1 MVEGDR
7 RGGGKKIQEVSVVK
21 KTIILALAVVLALI
35 SVCLIGCVERT
46 TVSVT
51 FHANYE
57 GGSEY
62 TVKADKGSKVSEPL
76 TPLREGYE
84 FKGWYKEAETTE
96 PYDFTETVESNLD
109 LYAKWEEVPVVSNEY
124 VVTFSAGYEGG
135 SEYAVTV
142 QAGERVEMPLEPN
155 REGYAF
161 VGWYKG
167 EEKYDFSEAVES
179 DILLTARWEVYTNV
193 AVVRFE
199 GEGVPYESENIVKNE
214 KVHEPYVAK
223 IGYRPVW
230 YLGNEEYDFDLPV
243 TEDITLTLVWIAESH
258 TVTVYN
264 YDGSKLYEGEVE
276 YGADFDD
283 TVVEVPAHPYANWYT
298 FAGWDKPIT
307 NITEDTEITAVYDYN
322 SIPEEAFTFELL
334 EDGTYGIRLVSN
346 KKDYTYLNLTG
357 YVGFPEEYKGVPVTR
372 ILNSGVY
379 TYYADSLFSK
389 TENVLVP
396 SSYKIIDGEAFHI
409 CLKNLTLAEGVEE
422 VWACAFSNLSG
433 PYYGSSSEVTVYLP
447 STLKYIEVLALGD
460 TNANFVLTD
469 GEVYTYREDLK
480 EIRTDNGR
488 TLVWKSRVD
497 LVDLVISADIT
508 ALYPNLFCD
517 IDSLQSV
524 VIEGSIKE
532 IPACS
537 FSGCYSL
544 MSVDL
549 GRGVEKIW
557 GPEQKEYYQSII
569 KADVD
574 LPLSDGN
581 FKWSSSLQM
590 ELPSTLTYIGN
601 FTFEGCTAFLSNPIY
616 IPAGVTYIGEGAFVV
631 TYNSP
636 IPSITVD
643 PMNKYYY
650 SVNDCC
656 LIEKGT
662 GLNGGDTF
670 MNYASMNL
678 QSEFTVPDG
687 VTSFAPYAF
696 SGAHKLRKL
705 TIPEGV
711 EVLPTCFLD
720 SYENMEQEQN
730 EDGVWEIVSVDGLKE
745 LVLPSTLREIRSGFE
760 GGMYGGTMMMATYP
774 AITAYALE
782 KITFPNG
789 NNIQVYSESSMI
801 VGNYLEEFTF
811 SAAAESIGRL
821 VISGTN
827 IRYAVEEGNPYY
839 VAIDGALYEKLGGNR
854 LKMIA
859 FPNSPSVTVFD
870 PSDLGEYTLREIG
883 ENVCGGNYNLR
894 KIVIPEG
901 VSVIAKEAFYNCRF
915 VTEVTISS
923 TVREIGAMAFTE
935 CVALESITFNG
946 IVPPSMVRY
955 WGHAPFDFEDW
966 DTGYI
971 GLPLNAVIYVPEG
984 CYYDYYEEFY
994 NLGFSTYYPA
1004 LDTSG
1009 VETYNYIFVENGGIE
1024 VEDYSGV
1031 VFITAPPYIEREGF
1045 NLLGWYTKDGTDG
1058 DWGVRVDFYSAYLGE
1073 PDAEGNIYLYARW
1086 SDTEVFEDGSLFE
1099 FAYNMEVGVTRT
1111 ITLANTGI
1119 GTWFFKFT
1127 ATETG
1132 LYNLSFDEEFFTE
1145 YSVQCLKMIDASQ
1158 RLVEVRYYIE
1168 EETTNVSGFYA
1179 EAGETLYFY
1188 ASFSGDV
1195 YNDDYTQI
1203 IETKDIFIPLEFTA
1217 EYLSVYTGEKWWEDE
1232 SMYG

>member
-1 MVEGDR
+1 M
-7 RGGGKKIQEVSVVK
+7 K

-322 SIPEEAFTFELL
+322 SIPEEAFSFELL

-346 KKDYTYLNLTG
+346 NKDYTYLNLTG

-422 VWACAFSNLSG
+422 VWACAFSNLMG
-433 PYYGSSSEVTVYLP
+433 PYYGSDSEVTVYLP

-460 TNANFVLTD
+460 TYANFVLTD

-480 EIRTDNGR
+480 EIRADNGR
-488 TLVWKSRVD
+488 TLVWKNRVD
-497 LVDLVISADIT
+497 LVNLVISADIT
-508 ALYPNLFCD
+508 TLYPNLFCEL
-517 IDSLQSV
+517 DSLQSV

-532 IPACS
+532 IPVCS
-537 FSGCYSL
+537 FSSCWSL

-557 GPEQKEYYQSII
+557 GPEQKGYYQSII

-574 LPLSDGN
+574 LPLEEGN

-631 TYNSP
+631 TFNSP

-670 MNYASMNL
+670 LIFAGMSTVV
-678 QSEFTVPDG
+678 EFTVPDG
-687 VTSFAPYAF
+687 VTSYKPFAFA
-696 SGAHKLRKL
+696 SAHNLLKLV
-705 TIPEGV
+705 IPEGV
-711 EVLPTCFLD
+711 ETFPVELVSSYSLREIVLPA
-720 SYENMEQEQN
+720 S
-730 EDGVWEIVSVDGLKE
+730 LKE
-745 LVLPSTLREIRSGFE
+745 LVSAFEDGMYAGSMMFGTFSTLNLYAIEIIS
-760 GGMYGGTMMMATYP
+760 
-774 AITAYALE
+774 
-782 KITFPNG
+782 FPNG
-789 NNIQVYSESSMI
+789 NNIEVYGDLAI
-801 VGNYLEEFTF
+801 VTGENPITYTF
-811 SAAAESIGRL
+811 SENAENIGL
-821 VISGTN
+821 LAVSGSNVT
-827 IRYAVEEGNPYY
+827 YEVEGGNPNYIS
-839 VAIDGALYEKLGGNR
+839 IDGAVYEKLGGNR
-854 LKMIA
+854 LKMVL
-859 FPNSPSVTVFD
+859 FPNVPSITVFD
-870 PSDLGEYTLREIG
+870 PSDLGEYTLRVIG
-883 ENVCGGNYNLR
+883 RNVCGGNYNIQ
-894 KIVIPEG
+894 KVIIPEG
-901 VSVIAKEAFYNCRF
+901 VVKIDDQAFYNASNII
-915 VTEVTISS
+915 EITISS
-923 TVREIGAMAFTE
+923 TVRDIGGLAFYGCE
-935 CVALESITFNG
+935 YLENLTFNSV
-946 IVPPSMVRY
+946 IPPAFVKDQQ
-955 WGHAPFDFEDW
+955 GGPFDSMNWE
-966 DTGYI
+966 TRTQ
-971 GLPLNAVIYVPEG
+971 GLAPTAVIYVPEG
-984 CYYDYYEEFY
+984 SYFDYYEEFF
-994 NLGFSTYYPA
+994 NLGYTTYCA
-1004 LDTSG
+1004 AIDTG
-1009 VETYNYIFVENGGIE
+1009 NVETYNYIFVENNGTA
-1024 VEDYSGV
+1024 VDDVSGV
-1031 VFITAPPYIEREGF
+1031 VYLLSAPYIEREGY

-1058 DWGVRVDFYSAYLGE
+1058 DWGVRVNLYTPFLGE
-1073 PDAEGNIYLYARW
+1073 PDADGNVYLYARW
-1086 SDTEVFEDGSLFE
+1086 SDTEVFEDGSTFQY
-1099 FAYNMEVGVTRT
+1099 AYRMEVDVTRT
-1111 ITLANTGI
+1111 ITLTNTGLEI
-1119 GTWFFKFT
+1119 WLFQFT
-1127 ATETG
+1127 AEKSG
-1132 LYNLSFDEEFFTE
+1132 LYMLNFDFDFFTA
-1145 YSVQCLKMIDASQ
+1145 YDMQCVELIDPRNNVIQ
-1158 RLVEVRYYIE
+1158 PTYYMTE
-1168 EETTNVSGFYA
+1168 QSNGLSGFYA
-1179 EAGETLYFY
+1179 EAGKTMYFY
-1188 ASFSGDV
+1188 AYLIDDI
-1195 YNDDYTQI
+1195 YNEDYSEI
-1203 IETKDIFIPLEFTA
+1203 IGVKDIYVPLEFTVNFVT
-1217 EYLSVYTGEKWWEDE
+1217 EYTGEIWW
-1232 SMYG
+1232 

>member
-1 MVEGDR
+1 MPDLVQRLIFIPKFGRNRVVEGDR

-167 EEKYDFSEAVES
+167 EEKYDFSEAVEG
-179 DILLTARWEVYTNV
+179 DIVLTARWEVYTNV

-322 SIPEEAFTFELL
+322 SIPEEAFSFELL
-334 EDGTYGIRLVSN
+334 EDGTYGIRFADKNNNYS
-346 KKDYTYLNLTG
+346 YLNLTG

-372 ILNSGVY
+372 ILRDGLDLS
-379 TYYADSLFSK
+379 TADGIFSL
-389 TENVLVP
+389 TENVLIP
-396 SSYKIIDGEAFHI
+396 SSYKVIEGEAFHVS
-409 CLKNLTLAEGVEE
+409 LKNLTLAEGVEE
-422 VWACAFSNLSG
+422 IWACAFSGLSG
-433 PYYGSSSEVTVYLP
+433 PFYDESSLITIYLP
-447 STLKYIEVLALGD
+447 STLKYIEVLALAD
-460 TNANFVLTD
+460 TDAEYILTD
-469 GEVYTYREDLK
+469 GEVYTYRADLK
-480 EIRTDNGR
+480 EIRADNGR

-517 IDSLQSV
+517 MQSLETV
-524 VIEGSIKE
+524 VIEGSIKD
-532 IPACS
+532 IPVCT
-537 FSGCYSL
+537 FSNCMFL
-544 MSVDL
+544 KSVDL

-569 KADVD
+569 KSDVD
-574 LPLSDGN
+574 LPLGYGN
-581 FKWSSSLQM
+581 FNACYSLQM

-601 FTFEGCTAFLSNPIY
+601 FTFHDCETFLSNPIN
-616 IPAGVTYIGEGAFVV
+616 IPAGVTYIGEGAFLMF
-631 TYNSP
+631 YSNY
-636 IPSITVD
+636 IPSISVD
-643 PMNKYYY
+643 PMNKNYY

-670 MNYASMNL
+670 LIFAGMSTVA
-678 QSEFTVPDG
+678 EFTVPDG
-687 VTSFAPYAF
+687 VTSYKSFAF
-696 SGAHKLRKL
+696 SSAHNLLKLV
-705 TIPEGV
+705 IPEGV
-711 EVLPTCFLD
+711 ETFPVELVSSYSLREIVLPA
-720 SYENMEQEQN
+720 S
-730 EDGVWEIVSVDGLKE
+730 LKE
-745 LVLPSTLREIRSGFE
+745 LVSAFEDGMYAGSMMFGTFSTLNLYAIEIIS
-760 GGMYGGTMMMATYP
+760 
-774 AITAYALE
+774 
-782 KITFPNG
+782 FPNG
-789 NNIQVYSESSMI
+789 NNIEVYGDLAI
-801 VGNYLEEFTF
+801 VTGENPITYTF
-811 SAAAESIGRL
+811 SENAENIGL
-821 VISGTN
+821 LAVSGSNVT
-827 IRYAVEEGNPYY
+827 YEVEGGNPNYIS
-839 VAIDGALYEKLGGNR
+839 IDGAVYEKLGGNR
-854 LKMIA
+854 LKMVL
-859 FPNSPSVTVFD
+859 FPNVPSITVFD
-870 PSDLGEYTLREIG
+870 PSDLGEYTLRVIG
-883 ENVCGGNYNLR
+883 RNVCGGNYNIQ
-894 KIVIPEG
+894 KVIIPEG
-901 VSVIAKEAFYNCRF
+901 VVKIDDQAFYNASNII
-915 VTEVTISS
+915 EITISS
-923 TVREIGAMAFTE
+923 TVRDIGGLAFYGCE
-935 CVALESITFNG
+935 YLENLTFNSV
-946 IVPPSMVRY
+946 IPPAFVKDQQ
-955 WGHAPFDFEDW
+955 GGPFDSMNWE
-966 DTGYI
+966 TRTQ
-971 GLPLNAVIYVPEG
+971 GLAPTAVIYVPEG
-984 CYYDYYEEFY
+984 SYFDYYEEFF
-994 NLGFSTYYPA
+994 NLGYTTYCA
-1004 LDTSG
+1004 AIDTG
-1009 VETYNYIFVENGGIE
+1009 NVETYNYIFVENNGTA
-1024 VEDYSGV
+1024 VDDVSGV
-1031 VFITAPPYIEREGF
+1031 VYLLSAPYIEREGY

-1058 DWGVRVDFYSAYLGE
+1058 DWGVRVNLYTPFLGE
-1073 PDAEGNIYLYARW
+1073 PDADGNVYLYARW
-1086 SDTEVFEDGSLFE
+1086 SDTEVFEDGSTFQY
-1099 FAYNMEVGVTRT
+1099 AYRMEVDVTRT
-1111 ITLANTGI
+1111 ITLTNTGLEI
-1119 GTWFFKFT
+1119 WLFQFT
-1127 ATETG
+1127 AEKSG
-1132 LYNLSFDEEFFTE
+1132 LYMLNFDFDFFTA
-1145 YSVQCLKMIDASQ
+1145 YDMQCVELIDPRNNVIQ
-1158 RLVEVRYYIE
+1158 PTYYMTE
-1168 EETTNVSGFYA
+1168 QSNGLSGFYA
-1179 EAGETLYFY
+1179 EAGKTMYFY
-1188 ASFSGDV
+1188 AYLIDDI
-1195 YNDDYTQI
+1195 YNEDYSEI
-1203 IETKDIFIPLEFTA
+1203 IGVKDIYVPLEFTVNFVT
-1217 EYLSVYTGEKWWEDE
+1217 EYTGEIWW
-1232 SMYG
+1232 